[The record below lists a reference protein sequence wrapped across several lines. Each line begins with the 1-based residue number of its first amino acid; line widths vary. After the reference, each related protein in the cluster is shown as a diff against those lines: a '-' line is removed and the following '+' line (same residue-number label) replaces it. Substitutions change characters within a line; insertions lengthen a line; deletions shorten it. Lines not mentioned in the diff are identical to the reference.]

1 MANERLPLTR
11 EYEAGS
17 APPTRR
23 ATIGFGLAAA
33 IASAVPDWQVSAQ
46 GGVADELHARFLHWS
61 RAATGFADLPAG
73 AARVFMAFALR
84 SGITAESLSDLAP
97 GTYRGTAI
105 EKRLLEAWY
114 TGVFRTAGLPGVRS
128 YETTLMWRAAGIDP
142 PPSICGG
149 GPQRW
154 ASAPPNI

>member
-1 MANERLPLTR
+1 MANERLPLAR
-11 EYEAGS
+11 EYAAGS
-17 APPTRR
+17 TPPTRR

-46 GGVADELHARFLHWS
+46 GGIADELHTRFLHWS

-84 SGITAESLSDLAP
+84 SGITAESLSGLAP
-97 GTYRGTAI
+97 DTYRGTPI

-114 TGVFRTAGLPGVRS
+114 TGVFRADGSPGVRS
-128 YETTLMWRAAGIDP
+128 YDTTLMWRAAGIDP
-142 PPSICGG
+142 PPGTCDG
-149 GPQRW
+149 GPGRW
-154 ASAPPNI
+154 ALAPPDI